1 MMWTKTRETSSC
13 TLSETIV
20 ITTSLRRLA
29 QLVRDL
35 GARMMVGDQCGL
47 HRILGEAQDLPAVP
61 GQGSNI
67 CPLRDDLGVLLAH
80 LQCIRPFPQVA
91 AADVRSV
98 QL

>member
-1 MMWTKTRETSSC
+1 MMWTQTQERNSC
-13 TLSETIV
+13 TISGTTV

-35 GARMMVGDQCGL
+35 AAKMIVGIRCKPHRM
-47 HRILGEAQDLPAVP
+47 LGEAQDLPAVP

-67 CPLRDDLGVLLAH
+67 CPVRDDLGVLLAH
-80 LQCIRPFPQVA
+80 LQCIRPCPQVA